1 MVIDNQSLF
10 LLINNYAGK
19 SQILDTI
26 AIVLGDNMPYLFIV
40 IEVYLYF
47 FTRKRESSLYA
58 FYAVIVAL
66 VINQIIGLFY
76 FHNRPFMDGIGTVL
90 SSHLAESSF
99 PSDHTA
105 FMLAIAWTLFLSQ
118 NTKKLGLILIPIGI
132 ISATFRI
139 FIGVHYPFDILGGI
153 FTGLISAIMVL
164 SIKEKLRPINQT
176 IFGITEQILKRKR

>member
-1 MVIDNQSLF
+1 MVVDNQSLF

-99 PSDHTA
+99 PSDHT
-105 FMLAIAWTLFLSQ
+105 LLCWRLHGLFFYHKIQ
-118 NTKKLGLILIPIGI
+118 KN
-132 ISATFRI
+132 
-139 FIGVHYPFDILGGI
+139 
-153 FTGLISAIMVL
+153 
-164 SIKEKLRPINQT
+164 
-176 IFGITEQILKRKR
+176 

>member
-1 MVIDNQSLF
+1 
-10 LLINNYAGK
+10 
-19 SQILDTI
+19 
-26 AIVLGDNMPYLFIV
+26 
-40 IEVYLYF
+40 
-47 FTRKRESSLYA
+47 
-58 FYAVIVAL
+58 
-66 VINQIIGLFY
+66 
-76 FHNRPFMDGIGTVL
+76 MDGIGTVL

-105 FMLAIAWTLFLSQ
+105 FMLAIAWTLFFSQ